1 MISNSIR
8 VLVVEDDP
16 AVLLGTQQA
25 LQLADF
31 DVEPFADAESA
42 LTSVVPDVPAI
53 IICDVKLPGLDGL
66 GLLAKAQSIDRD
78 LAVILIT
85 GHGDVAMAVNAM
97 RLGAY
102 DFVEKPF
109 PPGRLVEMARRAA
122 ENRRLILQVRALRA
136 QLADQCGLESSIL
149 GSSPGIRRVRQF
161 VLDLAG
167 PPANVLIQG
176 ETGTGKELVAR
187 SMHQH
192 SPRSSKPFVAINCG
206 CVPEQLFESEMFG
219 YEPGAFTDASHR
231 RIGKIQHAS
240 GGTLF
245 LDEIESMPAALQ
257 VKLLRVLQEQKVER
271 LGSNELIPVDVR
283 IIAASKANLKELAE
297 SGHFRGDLLY
307 RLNVAVVDIP
317 PLRDRM
323 EDIPLLFEHF
333 VVDAARRHNRP
344 MPVITVPQLK
354 ELMSHDW
361 PGNVRELRNVA
372 DRFVLGLLDDSVS
385 VLPGWRLQ
393 KVSLG
398 DQINRFERVL
408 IEGALAEHHGNASLV
423 CRSLGIPK
431 RTLYDKMRKLGL
443 STEEFQ
449 ASDAREAIV
458 NAAAKPVGGRAR

>member
-1 MISNSIR
+1 VTSNSVR
-8 VLVVEDDP
+8 VLLVEDDP
-16 AVLLGTQQA
+16 AVLLGTQQT

-31 DVEPFADAESA
+31 EVEPFADAESA
-42 LTSVVPDVPAI
+42 LTSIVPDVPAI
-53 IICDVKLPGLDGL
+53 IVCDVKLPGLDGL
-66 GLLAKAQSIDRD
+66 GLLAKARSIDRD

-109 PPGRLVEMARRAA
+109 PPHRLVEMARRAA
-122 ENRRLILQVRALRA
+122 ENRRLILRVRALRA

-149 GSSPGIRRVRQF
+149 GSSPEIRRVRQF
-161 VLDLAG
+161 ILDLAG

-176 ETGTGKELVAR
+176 ETGTGKELIAR
-187 SMHQH
+187 SLHQH
-192 SPRSSKPFVAINCG
+192 SPRSAKPFVAVNCG
-206 CVPEQLFESEMFG
+206 GVPEQLFESEMFG
-219 YEPGAFTDASHR
+219 YEPGAFTEAAHR
-231 RIGKIQHAS
+231 RIGKIQHTS

-245 LDEIESMPAALQ
+245 LDEIESMPPALQ
-257 VKLLRVLQEQKVER
+257 IKLLRVLQEQKVER
-271 LGSNELIPVDVR
+271 LGSNELIAVDVR
-283 IIAASKANLKELAE
+283 VIAASKGNLNELAE
-297 SGHFRGDLLY
+297 TGQFRKDLLY
-307 RLNVAVVDIP
+307 RLNVAVLDIP

-333 VVDAARRHNRP
+333 VVDAARRHNKP
-344 MPVITVPQLK
+344 MPVITAPQLK

-385 VLPGWRLQ
+385 VLTGRAFP

-398 DQINRFERVL
+398 DQVNRFERVL
-408 IEGALAEHHGNASLV
+408 IEDALAEHHGNTTLV
-423 CRSLGIPK
+423 CGSLGIPK

-443 STEEFQ
+443 STEEFHV
-449 ASDAREAIV
+449 ANTR
-458 NAAAKPVGGRAR
+458 GRRS

>member
-1 MISNSIR
+1 M
-8 VLVVEDDP
+8 
-16 AVLLGTQQA
+16 LLGTQQT

-31 DVEPFADAESA
+31 EVEPFADAESA

-53 IICDVKLPGLDGL
+53 IVCDVKLPGLDGL
-66 GLLAKAQSIDRD
+66 GLLAKAQSIDKD

-109 PPGRLVEMARRAA
+109 PPDRLVEMARRAA

-136 QLADQCGLESSIL
+136 QLADQCGLELSIL
-149 GSSPGIRRVRQF
+149 GSSPGIRHVRQF
-161 VLDLAG
+161 VLNLAG

-187 SMHQH
+187 SLHQH
-192 SPRSSKPFVAINCG
+192 SPRSSKPFVAVNCG
-206 CVPEQLFESEMFG
+206 GIPDQLFESEMFG
-219 YEPGAFTDASHR
+219 YEPGAFTEAAHR

-283 IIAASKANLKELAE
+283 IIAASKANLKEMAE
-297 SGHFRGDLLY
+297 SGHFRRDLLY
-307 RLNVAVVDIP
+307 RLNVAVVDLP

-354 ELMSHDW
+354 ELMGHDW

-372 DRFVLGLLDDSVS
+372 DRFVLGLLDESVS
-385 VLPGWRLQ
+385 VLSGGRLQ
-393 KVSLG
+393 EVSLG

-408 IEGALAEHHGNASLV
+408 IEDALAEHHGNATLV

-443 STEEFQ
+443 STEEFH
-449 ASDAREAIV
+449 ASDAR
-458 NAAAKPVGGRAR
+458 GRRS

>member
-1 MISNSIR
+1 VISNSIR
-8 VLVVEDDP
+8 VLLVEDDP

-31 DVEPFADAESA
+31 EVEPFADAESA

-53 IICDVKLPGLDGL
+53 IVCDVKLPGLDGL
-66 GLLAKAQSIDRD
+66 GLLAKAQSIDKD

-85 GHGDVAMAVNAM
+85 GHGDVTMAVNAM

-109 PPGRLVEMARRAA
+109 PPDRLVEMARRAA

-149 GSSPGIRRVRQF
+149 GSSAGIRRVRQF

-187 SMHQH
+187 SLHQH
-192 SPRSSKPFVAINCG
+192 SPRSSRPFVAVNCG
-206 CVPEQLFESEMFG
+206 GMPDQLFESEMFG
-219 YEPGAFTDASHR
+219 YEPGAFTEAVHR

-283 IIAASKANLKELAE
+283 LIAASKRSLKELAE
-297 SGHFRGDLLY
+297 SGHFRKDLLY

-344 MPVITVPQLK
+344 MPVITVSQLK
-354 ELMSHDW
+354 ELMSHYW

-385 VLPGWRLQ
+385 VLSGRRFQ
-393 KVSLG
+393 EVSLG

-408 IEGALAEHHGNASLV
+408 IEDALAEHHGNATLA

-443 STEEFQ
+443 STEEFH
-449 ASDAREAIV
+449 ASDAR
-458 NAAAKPVGGRAR
+458 GRRS

>member
-31 DVEPFADAESA
+31 EVEPFADAESA

-53 IICDVKLPGLDGL
+53 IVCDVKLPGLDGL
-66 GLLAKAQSIDRD
+66 GLLAKAHSIDRD

-109 PPGRLVEMARRAA
+109 PPDRLVEMATRAA

-136 QLADQCGLESSIL
+136 HLADQCGIEASII
-149 GSSPGIRRVRQF
+149 GSSSAIRRVRQF

-176 ETGTGKELVAR
+176 ETGTGKELIAR
-187 SMHQH
+187 SLHQH

-206 CVPEQLFESEMFG
+206 CVPEHLFESEMFG

-231 RIGKIQHAS
+231 RIGKFQHAN

-257 VKLLRVLQEQKVER
+257 VKLLRVLQDQKVER
-271 LGSNELIPVDVR
+271 LGSNEWSAVDVR
-283 IIAASKANLKELAE
+283 VIAASKGNLKQLAE
-297 SGHFRGDLLY
+297 QGHFRTDLLY
-307 RLNVAVVDIP
+307 RLNVAGLDIP
-317 PLRDRM
+317 PLRERM

-333 VVDAARRHNRP
+333 VVDAARRHSKP
-344 MPVITVPQLK
+344 MPIITAPQLK
-354 ELMSHDW
+354 ELMSHYW

-372 DRFVLGLLDDSVS
+372 DRFVLGLLDESVS
-385 VLPGWRLQ
+385 VLSGRAFP

-398 DQINRFERVL
+398 NQIHRFERVL
-408 IEGALAEHHGNASLV
+408 IEDALAEHHGNATLV

-449 ASDAREAIV
+449 ASDAR
-458 NAAAKPVGGRAR
+458 GRRS